1 MRTID
6 SNAKLRL
13 GYRIRKNK
21 ISYIMITPFFCFF
34 IFFTVLPIIAA
45 IILSFT
51 DFNILQFPKFVG
63 LENYRRLFLD
73 DEIFTLALKNTL
85 VLAII
90 NGPLSYLASFFMA
103 WLINEM
109 PKHLRVFM
117 TLVFYAPSISGN
129 IYFIWNFLFSGDA
142 YGYINGLLLSIG
154 VINEPILWFA
164 DPSTAMFVVILVQ
177 FWTSLG
183 TSFLAFVAGFQ
194 SVDKG
199 LYEAAAID
207 GVRNRFEELWY
218 VTIPSMK
225 DMLLF
230 GAVMLISG
238 TFSVGAIT
246 DALTG
251 GANSVAGSTLTIVN
265 HMNDFG
271 SVRYEMGY
279 ASAIAVILFAM
290 VYLSKRIIFRLLKW

>member
-1 MRTID
+1 MKKTED
-6 SNAKLRL
+6 YKLSL
-13 GYRIRKNK
+13 GYRMKK
-21 ISYIMITPFFCFF
+21 SAISYAMIIPFFAFF
-34 IFFTVLPIIAA
+34 IFFTVIPIIAA
-45 IILSFT
+45 ILLSFT
-51 DFNILQFPKFVG
+51 DFNMLQFPSFIG
-63 LENYRRLFLD
+63 LTNYQRLFLD

-90 NGPLSYLASFFMA
+90 NGPLSYIVAFLMA

-109 PKHLRVFM
+109 PKSVRVFM
-117 TLVFYAPSISGN
+117 TLIFYAPSISGN
-129 IYFIWNFLFSGDA
+129 IYFIWTFLFSGDA
-142 YGYINGLLLSIG
+142 YGYINGLLLSAGI
-154 VINEPILWFA
+154 ISEPILWLN
-164 DPSTAMFVVILVQ
+164 DPSTAMLIVILVQ

-183 TSFLAFVAGFQ
+183 VSFLAFIAGFQ

-218 VTIPSMK
+218 VTIPNMK

-230 GAVMLISG
+230 GAVMQISS
-238 TFSVGAIT
+238 TFSVGAVT

-265 HMNDFG
+265 HMNDYG

-279 ASAIAVILFAM
+279 ASAIAVVLFAM
-290 VYLSKRIIFRLLKW
+290 VYLSKKVIFRLLKW

>member
-230 GAVMLISG
+230 GAVMQISG

>member
-1 MRTID
+1 MKKTED
-6 SNAKLRL
+6 YKLSL
-13 GYRIRKNK
+13 GYRMKK
-21 ISYIMITPFFCFF
+21 SAISYAMIIPFFAFF
-34 IFFTVLPIIAA
+34 IFFTVIPIIAA
-45 IILSFT
+45 ILLSFT
-51 DFNILQFPKFVG
+51 DFNMLQLPSFIG
-63 LENYRRLFLD
+63 LTNYQRLFLD
-73 DEIFTLALKNTL
+73 DEIFILALKNTL

-90 NGPLSYLASFFMA
+90 NGPLSYIVAFLMA

-109 PKHLRVFM
+109 PKAVRVFM
-117 TLVFYAPSISGN
+117 TLIFYAPSISGN
-129 IYFIWNFLFSGDA
+129 IYFIWTFLFSGDS
-142 YGYINGLLLSIG
+142 YGYINGLLLSSGI
-154 VINEPILWFA
+154 ISEPILWLS
-164 DPSTAMFVVILVQ
+164 DTSTAMLIVILVQ

-183 TSFLAFVAGFQ
+183 VSFLAFIAGFQ

-218 VTIPSMK
+218 VTIPNMK

-230 GAVMLISG
+230 GAVMQISG
-238 TFSVGAIT
+238 TFSVGAVT

-265 HMNDFG
+265 HMNDYG

-279 ASAIAVILFAM
+279 ASAIAVVLFAM
-290 VYLSKRIIFRLLKW
+290 VYLSKKVIFRLLKW

>member
-1 MRTID
+1 MKSMDT
-6 SNAKLRL
+6 NYKLKL

-21 ISYIMITPFFCFF
+21 ISYIMLVPFFCFF

-45 IILSFT
+45 IGLSFT
-51 DFNILQFPKFVG
+51 DFNMLQFPKFIG

-129 IYFIWNFLFSGDA
+129 IYFIWTFLFSGDA
-142 YGYINGLLLSIG
+142 YGYINGALLSSGI
-154 VINEPILWFA
+154 INEPILWLN
-164 DPSTAMFVVILVQ
+164 DTSTAMFVVILVQ

-183 TSFLAFVAGFQ
+183 TSFLAFIAGFQ

-207 GVRNRFEELWY
+207 GVHNRFEELWY

-230 GAVMLISG
+230 GAVMQISG
-238 TFSVGAIT
+238 TFSVGAVT

-265 HMNDFG
+265 HMGDYGNI
-271 SVRYEMGY
+271 RYEMGY
-279 ASAIAVILFAM
+279 ASAIAVILFVM
-290 VYLSKRIIFRLLKW
+290 VYLSKKLIFRLLKW